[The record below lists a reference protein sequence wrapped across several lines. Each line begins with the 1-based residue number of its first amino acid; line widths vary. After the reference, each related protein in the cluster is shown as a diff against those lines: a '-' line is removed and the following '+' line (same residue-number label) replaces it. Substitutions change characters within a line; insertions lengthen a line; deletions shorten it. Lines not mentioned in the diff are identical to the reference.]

1 MKLPADAILAEK
13 SVMYQ
18 GVGQQKAVRI
28 TAKFYSS
35 EKEKRI
41 YLTDELRE
49 ENKKLVNEVIGN
61 IHDKNNIL

>member
-1 MKLPADAILAEK
+1 MNIPPDALLTEQSI
-13 SVMYQ
+13 MYQ
-18 GVGQQKAVRI
+18 GVGQAKAARI

-49 ENKKLVNEVIGN
+49 
-61 IHDKNNIL
+61 